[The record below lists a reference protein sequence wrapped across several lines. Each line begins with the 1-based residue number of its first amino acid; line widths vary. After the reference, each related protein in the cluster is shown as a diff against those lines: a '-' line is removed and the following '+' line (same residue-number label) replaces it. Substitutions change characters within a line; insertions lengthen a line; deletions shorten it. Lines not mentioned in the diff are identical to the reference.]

1 MSSQDITVDASA
13 PRGARASTALLR
25 LQADERLVAH
35 VRRGNQAAFEVLV
48 SRYRVRLLAFCRHM
62 LGAGASRDAEDV
74 LQEVFTS
81 AYRAM
86 LGDTRPINVRPWLY
100 RIARNRCLN
109 HLRRDPMQSVEG
121 MELTVVDERIG
132 TAETV
137 HQRAEVRQLLS
148 DIQALPES
156 QRTAILLRE
165 IDDLSYEQIAM
176 AMDTTVAAVKSLLVR
191 ARVGLAEAAE
201 SRRLSCDQ
209 VRFELGQQAEGL
221 IQKLTPPSRRHVKEC
236 KSCAGF
242 AQDLKDTNRT
252 LAALAPAAG
261 LILLIKGL
269 IAPLGGGAG
278 HAGSGAAGG
287 AAAGGAT
294 VLSSGTITSI
304 GGMISAKAA
313 TGLAAAV
320 AVTGAAVEVR
330 HVTAPTKPVAAVTS
344 TATNGS
350 ANVAP
355 GGQPAGGGAVL
366 PTSAPRQPHSA
377 IAPRPAPPRTTATRP
392 TPPRRPRPSTHHTGH
407 HRDDAGH
414 ARHDPDHHARHHPDD
429 RRARGHRRPADR
441 RGPHRHRHGAP
452 ADPAPDPGT
461 DPASTRDAS
470 ADPAGRNARA
480 GPRTGRHTDAE
491 HPRADAR
498 SGAADRRLN
507 QPRRAERP
515 LPRKTSDRIGR
526 RRSP

>member
-201 SRRLSCDQ
+201 SRRLSCDE

-330 HVTAPTKPVAAVTS
+330 HVTAPTK
-344 TATNGS
+344 
-350 ANVAP
+350 
-355 GGQPAGGGAVL
+355 
-366 PTSAPRQPHSA
+366 
-377 IAPRPAPPRTTATRP
+377 TRRRRHEHRKQRLRKRR
-392 TPPRRPRPSTHHTGH
+392 PRRPARRRRRRPPHERPRSSRTARSLRDPHHPERPRRGRRHHADHARRPHHTGH

-507 QPRRAERP
+507 
-515 LPRKTSDRIGR
+515 
-526 RRSP
+526 

>member
-1 MSSQDITVDASA
+1 MSSQDTTLAA
-13 PRGARASTALLR
+13 AGQRGARASTALLK

-48 SRYRVRLLAFCRHM
+48 ARYRVRLLAFCRHM
-62 LGAGASRDAEDV
+62 LGAGAARDAEDV

-137 HQRAEVRQLLS
+137 HQRAEVRQLLA

-201 SRRLSCDQ
+201 ARRLSCDE

-221 IQKLTPPSRRHVKEC
+221 IQKLSPPSRRHVKEC

-261 LILLIKGL
+261 LILLLKGL
-269 IAPLGGGAG
+269 IPFGGAS

-287 AAAGGAT
+287 AAAGGAA
-294 VLSSGTITSI
+294 LSSGTITSI

-330 HVTAPTKPVAAVTS
+330 HVTSPTPVKPPGVSVAQGPA
-344 TATNGS
+344 GS
-350 ANVAP
+350 SASQ
-355 GGQPAGGGAVL
+355 GAGGGAALPAPTAPAATPTPSATPKADRAAATTPKATDAPEATTPTTPVATPVVAPVEVPITTPGTSPATTPSIDERTDTVDL
-366 PTSAPRQPHSA
+366 PTVEDRTDTATVHPPIRLP
-377 IAPRPAPPRTTATRP
+377 IPVPTRPTTPAPPAEPAPTPAPAPTPDPAATPAPTVDPAAPTTA
-392 TPPRRPRPSTHHTGH
+392 G
-407 HRDDAGH
+407 
-414 ARHDPDHHARHHPDD
+414 
-429 RRARGHRRPADR
+429 
-441 RGPHRHRHGAP
+441 
-452 ADPAPDPGT
+452 
-461 DPASTRDAS
+461 
-470 ADPAGRNARA
+470 
-480 GPRTGRHTDAE
+480 
-491 HPRADAR
+491 
-498 SGAADRRLN
+498 
-507 QPRRAERP
+507 
-515 LPRKTSDRIGR
+515 
-526 RRSP
+526 

>member
-1 MSSQDITVDASA
+1 MSSHDTTFDAAA

-48 SRYRVRLLAFCRHM
+48 SRYRARLLAFCRHM

-74 LQEVFTS
+74 LQEVFAS

-137 HQRAEVRQLLS
+137 HQRAEVRQLLA

-201 SRRLSCDQ
+201 ARRLSCDE

-236 KSCAGF
+236 KSCAAF

-261 LILLIKGL
+261 LILLIKGVL
-269 IAPLGGGAG
+269 GSSLGGS
-278 HAGSGAAGG
+278 AGSAGSG

-294 VLSSGTITSI
+294 ALSGGTITSI

-330 HVTAPTKPVAAVTS
+330 HVAAPPRPQTAVTTVS
-344 TATNGS
+344 TASS
-350 ANVAP
+350 APAARTQQAP
-355 GGQPAGGGAVL
+355 SGGGAAL
-366 PTSAPRQPHSA
+366 PTATTPTAETDRSATRTTPERKDEEPTTPTTPTDATATTTTTPVAPVVVPITTPGTTPTIDERQDTVDLPTVEDRTDVATVHPPIRLPIPVPSRPTPTPTPVP
-377 IAPRPAPPRTTATRP
+377 APTPAPTATPAPAPVDPAATTAAPSTPAPTTDPAPP
-392 TPPRRPRPSTHHTGH
+392 TG
-407 HRDDAGH
+407 G
-414 ARHDPDHHARHHPDD
+414 
-429 RRARGHRRPADR
+429 
-441 RGPHRHRHGAP
+441 
-452 ADPAPDPGT
+452 
-461 DPASTRDAS
+461 
-470 ADPAGRNARA
+470 
-480 GPRTGRHTDAE
+480 
-491 HPRADAR
+491 
-498 SGAADRRLN
+498 
-507 QPRRAERP
+507 
-515 LPRKTSDRIGR
+515 
-526 RRSP
+526 

>member
-1 MSSQDITVDASA
+1 MSSHDTTIDHGAQ
-13 PRGARASTALLR
+13 RGARASTALLR

-35 VRRGNQAAFEVLV
+35 VRRGNEAAFEVLV
-48 SRYRVRLLAFCRHM
+48 SRYRARLLAFCRHM

-201 SRRLSCDQ
+201 SRRLSCDE

-236 KSCAGF
+236 KSCAAF

-261 LILLIKGL
+261 LILLLKG
-269 IAPLGGGAG
+269 IIGGGAG
-278 HAGSGAAGG
+278 HAGSSAAGG

-294 VLSSGTITSI
+294 ALGGGTITTI
-304 GGMISAKAA
+304 GGMVSAKAA

-330 HVTAPTKPVAAVTS
+330 HVTSPPPPKTPVTTVAGAGSTS
-344 TATNGS
+344 PNRQLPS
-350 ANVAP
+350 
-355 GGQPAGGGAVL
+355 GGVVL
-366 PTSAPRQPHSA
+366 PTSVAASTPTAER
-377 IAPRPAPPRTTATRP
+377 TATRTTPERGEREPESTTPTTPGETTPATSAP
-392 TPPRRPRPSTHHTGH
+392 TPTPITIPITTPGTTPSIDEREDTVDLPTVEDRTDTATVHPPIRLPIPVPST
-407 HRDDAGH
+407 
-414 ARHDPDHHARHHPDD
+414 PK
-429 RRARGHRRPADR
+429 PAAT
-441 RGPHRHRHGAP
+441 PVP
-452 ADPAPDPGT
+452 TPAPTVAPT
-461 DPASTRDAS
+461 PAATPEPAPTPTPTIDVAPPTS
-470 ADPAGRNARA
+470 AG
-480 GPRTGRHTDAE
+480 
-491 HPRADAR
+491 
-498 SGAADRRLN
+498 
-507 QPRRAERP
+507 
-515 LPRKTSDRIGR
+515 
-526 RRSP
+526 

>member
-1 MSSQDITVDASA
+1 MSSNDTTIAGAAARA
-13 PRGARASTALLR
+13 PRASTALLK

-35 VRRGNQAAFEVLV
+35 VRRGNEAAFEVLV
-48 SRYRVRLLAFCRHM
+48 SRYRSRLLAFCRHM
-62 LGAGASRDAEDV
+62 LGAAASRDAEDV

-109 HLRRDPMQSVEG
+109 HLRRDPMPSVEG

-156 QRTAILLRE
+156 QRSAILLRE

-201 SRRLSCDQ
+201 ARRLSCDE
-209 VRFELGQQAEGL
+209 VRFELGQHAEGL
-221 IQKLTPPSRRHVKEC
+221 IAKLTPPSRRHVKEC
-236 KSCAGF
+236 KSCSAF
-242 AQDLKDTNRT
+242 QQDLKDTNRT

-261 LILLIKGL
+261 LILLLKGL
-269 IAPLGGGAG
+269 VAPLSGGAG

-287 AAAGGAT
+287 AAAGSA
-294 VLSSGTITSI
+294 LSTGTITSI

-330 HVTAPTKPVAAVTS
+330 NVATPTRARTPVASTYSAPNPIQPGGGVVLPSSSSATPSTPAVADQPSATTPKEPVDATTPADTTPATTTPEPITLPVTPVGTTETTPTIDVREDTVDLPSVEDRTDTATVNPPVRLPIPVPASSTPSSTPAPAAPT
-344 TATNGS
+344 
-350 ANVAP
+350 
-355 GGQPAGGGAVL
+355 
-366 PTSAPRQPHSA
+366 
-377 IAPRPAPPRTTATRP
+377 PAPTVPP
-392 TPPRRPRPSTHHTGH
+392 TPTPEAT
-407 HRDDAGH
+407 
-414 ARHDPDHHARHHPDD
+414 
-429 RRARGHRRPADR
+429 PA
-441 RGPHRHRHGAP
+441 PTPAPTVTPAP
-452 ADPAPDPGT
+452 APTTDPAPT
-461 DPASTRDAS
+461 T
-470 ADPAGRNARA
+470 
-480 GPRTGRHTDAE
+480 TG
-491 HPRADAR
+491 
-498 SGAADRRLN
+498 G
-507 QPRRAERP
+507 
-515 LPRKTSDRIGR
+515 
-526 RRSP
+526 

>member
-1 MSSQDITVDASA
+1 MSSQDTTFDATA

-48 SRYRVRLLAFCRHM
+48 SRYRARLLAFCRHM

-74 LQEVFTS
+74 LQEVFAS

-137 HQRAEVRQLLS
+137 HQRAEVRQLLA

-201 SRRLSCDQ
+201 ARRLSCDE

-236 KSCAGF
+236 KSCAAF

-269 IAPLGGGAG
+269 LAPIGGGAG
-278 HAGSGAAGG
+278 HAGSSAAGG
-287 AAAGGAT
+287 AAAGGAAT
-294 VLSSGTITSI
+294 LSGGTITSI

-330 HVTAPTKPVAAVTS
+330 HVTAPPRPKPAVT
-344 TATNGS
+344 
-350 ANVAP
+350 NVATTTT
-355 GGQPAGGGAVL
+355 GANNSNTQRLVSGGGAALPAATSPTPTPAAERTATSTTPSKRDDADATTPTTADPTTPATTAPVAPVTVPITTPGTTPGTTPTIDEREDTVDL
-366 PTSAPRQPHSA
+366 PTVEDRTDTATVHPPVRLPIPVPTRPIATPAPTP
-377 IAPRPAPPRTTATRP
+377 APVATPAPTVEPAASTPVVTPDPAPPTT
-392 TPPRRPRPSTHHTGH
+392 G
-407 HRDDAGH
+407 D
-414 ARHDPDHHARHHPDD
+414 
-429 RRARGHRRPADR
+429 
-441 RGPHRHRHGAP
+441 
-452 ADPAPDPGT
+452 
-461 DPASTRDAS
+461 
-470 ADPAGRNARA
+470 
-480 GPRTGRHTDAE
+480 
-491 HPRADAR
+491 
-498 SGAADRRLN
+498 
-507 QPRRAERP
+507 
-515 LPRKTSDRIGR
+515 
-526 RRSP
+526 

>member
-1 MSSQDITVDASA
+1 MTQPDTTMSQAA
-13 PRGARASTALLR
+13 AKGPRASTALLK

-48 SRYRVRLLAFCRHM
+48 SRYRARLLAFCRHM
-62 LGAGASRDAEDV
+62 LGASAGRDAEDV

-201 SRRLSCDQ
+201 ARRLSCDE

-221 IQKLTPPSRRHVKEC
+221 IQKLSPPSRRHVKEC
-236 KSCAGF
+236 KSCSGF

-261 LILLIKGL
+261 LILLVKGV
-269 IAPLGGGAG
+269 LGSIGGAS
-278 HAGSGAAGG
+278 HAGSAGAGG
-287 AAAGGAT
+287 AAAGAGGAA
-294 VLSSGTITSI
+294 LGGGTITSI

-330 HVTAPTKPVAAVTS
+330 HVTTPPRQKTESAVSRVAAAPVATNAPVRTTSGGAPLPVGSTPVAASAARDAEPTTPDDADATTPTTPDEVKATTASAGDPTPVTVPITTPGATTTTTPTIDEREDS
-344 TATNGS
+344 VDLPTVQDRTDTAT
-350 ANVAP
+350 VHP
-355 GGQPAGGGAVL
+355 PVRL
-366 PTSAPRQPHSA
+366 PVPMPSKT
-377 IAPRPAPPRTTATRP
+377 PAPSSPSTPAP
-392 TPPRRPRPSTHHTGH
+392 TP
-407 HRDDAGH
+407 
-414 ARHDPDHHARHHPDD
+414 
-429 RRARGHRRPADR
+429 
-441 RGPHRHRHGAP
+441 AP
-452 ADPAPDPGT
+452 APETTPAPAPESTPAPEPTPG
-461 DPASTRDAS
+461 PAETT
-470 ADPAGRNARA
+470 P
-480 GPRTGRHTDAE
+480 PTTG
-491 HPRADAR
+491 
-498 SGAADRRLN
+498 G
-507 QPRRAERP
+507 
-515 LPRKTSDRIGR
+515 
-526 RRSP
+526 

>member
-1 MSSQDITVDASA
+1 MTQPDTTMSQAASKA
-13 PRGARASTALLR
+13 PRASTTLLK

-48 SRYRVRLLAFCRHM
+48 SRYRARLLAFCRHM
-62 LGAGASRDAEDV
+62 LGANAGRDAEDV

-137 HQRAEVRQLLS
+137 HQRAEVRQLLA

-201 SRRLSCDQ
+201 ARRLSCDE

-261 LILLIKGL
+261 LILLVKGV
-269 IAPLGGGAG
+269 LGSIGGASQ
-278 HAGSGAAGG
+278 AGSGAAGG
-287 AAAGGAT
+287 AAAGGAA
-294 VLSSGTITSI
+294 LGSGTITSI

-330 HVTAPTKPVAAVTS
+330 HVTTPPRQKTEVAVTRVAQQPPVASSAASTPSGGAPLPTSTS
-344 TATNGS
+344 TAS
-350 ANVAP
+350 AASDAERTTPDDDAKATTPADDATATTASTAATTPVTVPITTP
-355 GGQPAGGGAVL
+355 GTTPTSPTIDVREDTVDL
-366 PTSAPRQPHSA
+366 PTVQDRTDSATVHPPVRLPVPMPS
-377 IAPRPAPPRTTATRP
+377 RTPAPSTPSTPAPAPAPAP
-392 TPPRRPRPSTHHTGH
+392 TPEST
-407 HRDDAGH
+407 
-414 ARHDPDHHARHHPDD
+414 
-429 RRARGHRRPADR
+429 PA
-441 RGPHRHRHGAP
+441 PTPESTPAP
-452 ADPAPDPGT
+452 TPEATPAPDPAQT
-461 DPASTRDAS
+461 TP
-470 ADPAGRNARA
+470 
-480 GPRTGRHTDAE
+480 
-491 HPRADAR
+491 
-498 SGAADRRLN
+498 
-507 QPRRAERP
+507 
-515 LPRKTSDRIGR
+515 
-526 RRSP
+526 